1 MAVTKITDLNLKNKR
16 VLIRADL
23 NVPIK
28 DGQITSYARINASLP
43 TIITVLKQG
52 AASVMVTSH
61 LGRPTEGQYDENL
74 SLYRVVNYLQQKIS
88 IPVRLIK
95 DYLNGIS
102 FTEKQ
107 LLVLENVRFNKGE
120 TKNDETLAKQYAA
133 LCDIFI
139 MDAFGTAHRAH
150 ASTYGIAKYAPLV
163 CAGLLL
169 YNELEVLSKALN
181 QPVRPMVAIVGGSKV
196 STKLMLLNKLSKIS
210 DHLIV
215 GGGIANTFLAAQ
227 GYNVG
232 QSLLEPNL
240 INKAKQLLKYKN
252 ILLPTDVRVSQELDN
267 AATLKHIRE
276 VGNNEKIFD
285 IGDESA
291 NRFAKILQQ
300 AKTILWNGPV
310 GAFEL
315 THFRQGTKILANAIV
330 SSNAFSIAGGGDT
343 LAAID
348 YFNLNDKI
356 SYLSTGGGAFLSFIE
371 GKTLPAVAMLI
382 ERNKNN

>member
-1 MAVTKITDLNLKNKR
+1 
-16 VLIRADL
+16 
-23 NVPIK
+23 K